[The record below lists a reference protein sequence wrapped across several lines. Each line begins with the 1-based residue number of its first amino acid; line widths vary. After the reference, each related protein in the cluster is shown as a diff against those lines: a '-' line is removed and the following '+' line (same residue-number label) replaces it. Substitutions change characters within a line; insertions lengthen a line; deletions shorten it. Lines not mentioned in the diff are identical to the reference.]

1 MTNEEIKVLFE
12 KMAIIEMQMNKLI
25 CIMEHNT
32 DDVDNMPVDI
42 YKAAEITGFSIH
54 TLRKYKREIGYTQR
68 GRKLVFIRAA
78 LERWKAKFTH
88 NPRK

>member
-1 MTNEEIKVLFE
+1 MSIEERLTKIENQLDQ
-12 KMAIIEMQMNKLI
+12 IIEIFKG
-25 CIMEHNT
+25 NT

-42 YKAAEITGFSIH
+42 YQAADITGFSIH

-88 NPRK
+88 NPKK

>member
-1 MTNEEIKVLFE
+1 MSIEERLTKIEDQLNQ
-12 KMAIIEMQMNKLI
+12 IIEIFKG
-25 CIMEHNT
+25 NT

-54 TLRKYKREIGYTQR
+54 TIRKYKREIGYSQR
-68 GRKLVFIRAA
+68 GRKLVFIPA
-78 LERWKAKFTH
+78 LLKTWKLKFTH